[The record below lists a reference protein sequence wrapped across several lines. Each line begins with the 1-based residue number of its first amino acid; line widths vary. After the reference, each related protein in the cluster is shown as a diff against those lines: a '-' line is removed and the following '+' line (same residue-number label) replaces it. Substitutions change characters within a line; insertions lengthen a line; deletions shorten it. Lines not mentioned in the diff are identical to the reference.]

1 MAKKN
6 QKQQN
11 KVDAI
16 ESVVLNFS
24 TEGWGDYEYW
34 VEEDIDTVKK
44 INKLIKPLV
53 ENIILNKKEKFELMK
68 FQEILLSKIATIEG

>member
-24 TEGWGDYEYW
+24 TEGWEDYEYW

-44 INKLIKPLV
+44 
-53 ENIILNKKEKFELMK
+53 
-68 FQEILLSKIATIEG
+68 